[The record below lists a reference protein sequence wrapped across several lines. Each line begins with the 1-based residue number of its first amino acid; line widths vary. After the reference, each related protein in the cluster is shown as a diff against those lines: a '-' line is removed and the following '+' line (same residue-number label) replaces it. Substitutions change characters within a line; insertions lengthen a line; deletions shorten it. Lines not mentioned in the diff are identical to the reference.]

1 MNSLARFDS
10 TQLVIVI
17 IIQNI
22 GIQPEIEANNS
33 GSFLQVH
40 TWIFSE
46 AASFSQIA
54 RRGRVILQNLVHLKY
69 LINPDA
75 KIRETTIWISDSFK
89 YSEGLNTEHV
99 LVSNGEKLF
108 WCWIVLILNGIPKLN
123 SLTISNQ
130 NK

>member
-40 TWIFSE
+40 TRIFSE
-46 AASFSQIA
+46 AASFSRIA
-54 RRGRVILQNLVHLKY
+54 RRGRVIRQNLVHLKY
-69 LINPDA
+69 LTNPDA
-75 KIRETTIWISDSFK
+75 KIRETTI
-89 YSEGLNTEHV
+89 
-99 LVSNGEKLF
+99 
-108 WCWIVLILNGIPKLN
+108 
-123 SLTISNQ
+123 
-130 NK
+130 